1 MIGDHYGFVY
11 CITFNITGQMYIG
24 KKFFWSK
31 RTLPPLKGKTRK
43 RHLKKESDWLK
54 YTSSSKIVH
63 ALIDKHGIE
72 NFSFEI
78 LSLHPNKQETNY
90 AELRAQIIFDVLD
103 SRNENGDRLYL
114 NENIERRYYPS
125 EKFYETRIIDHQ
137 KLLLCSTANKYPTN
151 P

>member
-1 MIGDHYGFVY
+1 MVGDHYGFVY

-43 RHLKKESDWLK
+43 RHIKKESDWQE

-72 NFSFEI
+72 NFSFDI
-78 LSLHPNKQETNY
+78 ISLHPNKQETNY

-103 SRNENGDRLYL
+103 SRNKNGERLYL

-125 EKFYETRIIDHQ
+125 EKFYETRINDHH
-137 KLLLCSTANKYPTN
+137 KLLISAT
-151 P
+151 